1 MNKVSELG
9 RYSRDECFSFPM
21 LLVFRLGLW
30 VMKIIIYYA
39 SWFSSNFVLKRVIVF
54 AVAVFAVA
62 KGHWVSQSSC
72 LRCNKYMHGQPD
84 HECILLFIYGNS
96 KQWLCG
102 MLRPK
107 LVFCATEF
115 FFFNETSIPLAFL
128 WAATVFLSFFLVKQN
143 LTVLHF
149 ATFFPYYFWSVLMAL
164 KTNLLLLPA
173 WVKMAW
179 LHTKIKYI
187 IKKKRKK

>member
-1 MNKVSELG
+1 
-9 RYSRDECFSFPM
+9 
-21 LLVFRLGLW
+21 
-30 VMKIIIYYA
+30 
-39 SWFSSNFVLKRVIVF
+39 
-54 AVAVFAVA
+54 
-62 KGHWVSQSSC
+62 
-72 LRCNKYMHGQPD
+72 MHGQPD

-143 LTVLHF
+143 LTVVHF

-187 IKKKRKK
+187 IKRKKKEKIILKSMQVREWYSWGSRGCCQNYRNSCTELYIL